1 MDNNKDNNNYK
12 DNNNFKDN
20 NNYKEDF
27 NLEDELK
34 NFDQMESSIDKL
46 DKKYS
51 DRDMFKDDKTEGT
64 NKDKNFNI
72 TSFVSDLEK
81 KLDNFDNIK
90 FQTNKDVIKS
100 EKKEDSIKIKPKK
113 KHTLEKK
120 ILNILIEVKKP
131 FIVILLFILLNNKD
145 LIELINNIPYVN
157 YFNNDYPSLIIR
169 GGILGL
175 IIYNLKNIQN
185 NF

>member
-1 MDNNKDNNNYK
+1 MNNKEKFDL
-12 DNNNFKDN
+12 
-20 NNYKEDF
+20 KEDF
-27 NLEDELK
+27 NQKENYNLEDELK
-34 NFDQMESSIDKL
+34 NFDQMGSSIDKL

-51 DRDMFKDDKTEGT
+51 DREMFKDIKTEGSC
-64 NKDKNFNI
+64 KDKNFNV

-90 FQTNKDVIKS
+90 FQSSSSNINFTKS
-100 EKKEDSIKIKPKK
+100 EKIEDSIKIKQKK
-113 KHTLEKK
+113 KKNVLEKK
-120 ILNILIEVKKP
+120 ILNLLIEAKEP

-145 LIELINNIPYVN
+145 LIELINNIPYIN

-175 IIYNLKNIQN
+175 IIYNLKKY
-185 NF
+185 

>member
-1 MDNNKDNNNYK
+1 MNNNQK
-12 DNNNFKDN
+12 ENFN
-20 NNYKEDF
+20 QKEDF

-34 NFDQMESSIDKL
+34 NFDQMGSSIDKL

-51 DRDMFKDDKTEGT
+51 DREMFKDVKTEGSC
-64 NKDKNFNI
+64 KDKNFNV
-72 TSFVSDLEK
+72 TSFVSDLER

-90 FQTNKDVIKS
+90 FQPTINVIKS
-100 EKKEDSIKIKPKK
+100 EKMEDSIKIKSKKK

-120 ILNILIEVKKP
+120 ILNILIEAREP
-131 FIVILLFILLNNKD
+131 FIIILLFILLNNKD
-145 LIELINNIPYVN
+145 LIELINNIPYIN

-175 IIYNLKNIQN
+175 IIYNLKKYSK
-185 NF
+185 

>member
-1 MDNNKDNNNYK
+1 MNNNKKEDFNQ
-12 DNNNFKDN
+12 
-20 NNYKEDF
+20 KEDF

-34 NFDQMESSIDKL
+34 NFDQMGSSIDKL

-51 DRDMFKDDKTEGT
+51 DREMFKDIKTEGSC
-64 NKDKNFNI
+64 KDKNFNV

-90 FQTNKDVIKS
+90 FQPSSSNVNFVKS
-100 EKKEDSIKIKPKK
+100 EKIEDSIKIKKK
-113 KHTLEKK
+113 KNVLEKK
-120 ILNILIEVKKP
+120 VLNLLIEAKEP
-131 FIVILLFILLNNKD
+131 FIIILLFILLNNKD
-145 LIELINNIPYVN
+145 LIELINNIPYIN

-175 IIYNLKNIQN
+175 IIYNLKKYSK
-185 NF
+185 